1 MDRYEYRVVSV
12 ADGQYTSMLNQ
23 YGAEGWELVTVA
35 HDVRTTPE
43 VHEGGGGSSLSG
55 IPMPSLGKFSKAAS
69 KLGELDK
76 PKPDPAAPVPGT
88 VSTTLLWV
96 LRRPL
101 PEEWNEADWQ
111 VEVDEES

>member
-1 MDRYEYRVVSV
+1 MERYEYRVVSV
-12 ADGQYTSMLNQ
+12 PNGQYTSMLNQ

-43 VHEGGGGSSLSG
+43 VHEAGSSMSG
-55 IPMPSLGKFSKAAS
+55 IPMPSFGKFSKAAS
-69 KLGELDK
+69 KLGDLDK
-76 PKPDPAAPVPGT
+76 PKPDPAAPLPGT

-101 PEEWNEADWQ
+101 AEELNEAEWQ
-111 VEVDEES
+111 VDDES

>member
-1 MDRYEYRVVSV
+1 MERYEYRVVSV

-43 VHEGGGGSSLSG
+43 VHEGGSSMSS
-55 IPMPSLGKFSKAAS
+55 IPMPSFGKFSKAAS

-76 PKPDPAAPVPGT
+76 PKPDPAAPRPGT

-101 PEEWNEADWQ
+101 AEEWNDAEWQ
-111 VEVDEES
+111 VDEES